1 MNWWR
6 DVGDDLAVS
15 RTLLSGTGG
24 AGGRCERR
32 CHERGW
38 VSRMR
43 MSVEGGDGILCH
55 RDECFRLAT
64 IIIMS
69 DAPPSAGGHPRPLS
83 HVNT

>member
-15 RTLLSGTGG
+15 RSLLSGMGG

-43 MSVEGGDGILCH
+43 MSVEGGDGILSH
-55 RDECFRLAT
+55 
-64 IIIMS
+64 S
-69 DAPPSAGGHPRPLS
+69 DG
-83 HVNT
+83 